1 VINRDEG
8 QWLSYAEAGRVLG
21 ISPEAARQ
29 LARRRGWPR
38 RTPNEHN
45 APARVLVPDDA
56 AVRPRPGMSGGQP
69 PYERGPTGVRVRG
82 TNGTNQAD
90 AESAVRAFEAA
101 VAALTV
107 QLDRERSRVDRAE
120 RQLEDER
127 KLGETLREALAD
139 AQAAERIT
147 ADGAAAL
154 RALID
159 DRRSWNLLRRLRW
172 ALRGH

>member
-1 VINRDEG
+1 
-8 QWLSYAEAGRVLG
+8 
-21 ISPEAARQ
+21 
-29 LARRRGWPR
+29 
-38 RTPNEHN
+38 
-45 APARVLVPDDA
+45 
-56 AVRPRPGMSGGQP
+56 
-69 PYERGPTGVRVRG
+69 VRG

-172 ALRGH
+172 ALRGR